1 MEASSPRTSSSSSL
15 LSSSS
20 RMSRGKFV
28 KKVMAPAIEGKS
40 CPICLSHVV
49 DRRAAVIT
57 VCLHAYCF
65 RCIRRWSDLKR
76 KCPLCNAHFDSLFY
90 RISLSSQT
98 FLKEKLRPL
107 AEGGTVNFG
116 GENAARRVIR
126 RYWDESNSDGRRT
139 RPLPWRR
146 SFGRPGSLPSDVV
159 AERILQWRASIYSQG
174 MQAVP
179 FSPRNRLKQNI
190 SGNSSAKERILQRI
204 EPWIRRELH
213 AILHDPDPA
222 VIVHVATSL
231 FVSSLE
237 ESTPLGYLGGEDD
250 FLAPLRSFLH
260 NQTSTFWHELSC
272 FAESTFNM
280 ETYDAVV
287 KYEPSG

>member
-1 MEASSPRTSSSSSL
+1 M
-15 LSSSS
+15 
-20 RMSRGKFV
+20 

-57 VCLHAYCF
+57 ACLHAYCF

-116 GENAARRVIR
+116 GGNAGRRVIR
-126 RYWDESNSDGRRT
+126 RHWDESNSDGRRT
-139 RPLPWRR
+139 TPLPWRR

-204 EPWIRRELH
+204 EPWIQRELH

-237 ESTPLGYLGGEDD
+237 ENTPLGYLGGEDD

-260 NQTSTFWHELSC
+260 NQTNTFWHELSC
-272 FAESTFNM
+272 FADSTFNM